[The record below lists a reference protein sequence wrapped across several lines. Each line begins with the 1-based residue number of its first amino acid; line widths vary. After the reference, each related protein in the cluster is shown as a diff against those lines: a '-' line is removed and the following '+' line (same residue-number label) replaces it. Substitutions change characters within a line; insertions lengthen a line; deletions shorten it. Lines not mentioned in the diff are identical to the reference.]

1 MAMSSLTDHCVDATF
16 GNPVLFGADILSLQA
31 DLVTGYSNYIPE
43 GYIFS
48 QPSVFVRNAT
58 FCNVTVS
65 YTHPGYNDKV
75 TVESWLPVE
84 GYNGRLQAVGGGGWS
99 PGRGTISYWGM
110 AGAIYYG
117 YATVT
122 TDSGVTEL
130 GAPDSWA
137 LASPGN
143 LNWAGLSNFGYVSLN
158 DEAVIAKSLV
168 ESFYGEAPSY
178 AYWNG
183 CSQGGR
189 QGMALAQQYPNAY
202 DGILSAAPA
211 INWSPFVMS
220 TIWPAF
226 YMNHT
231 GQYPQACELDYIT
244 SLAIEACDELDGVKD
259 GLIAEPEQCLRH
271 FNATEH
277 VGKKFVCST
286 NSAEVQLTAGAADV
300 ATAIWT
306 GPTSLNGEFMWYGF
320 DIGSSLSTIAP
331 TSCTDTG
338 DCFASG
344 QLSIATWWRNFVDMD
359 PESNR
364 TSISWE
370 EFDILFKHLKRAF
383 DSTFETSERDLSSF
397 RDAGGK
403 LINFHGLA
411 DQSIPVWNTLS
422 YYREVA
428 SYLGGVDD
436 FYQYYRVPGLA
447 HCAGGAGGQPIA
459 LFDQLR
465 LWVEN
470 GTAPSHSPVTIKLPD
485 NTTRVEIICPYPS
498 KAVFGRPCTNLTST
512 SCWSCEL

>member
-1 MAMSSLTDHCVDATF
+1 
-16 GNPVLFGADILSLQA
+16 
-31 DLVTGYSNYIPE
+31 
-43 GYIFS
+43 
-48 QPSVFVRNAT
+48 
-58 FCNVTVS
+58 
-65 YTHPGYNDKV
+65 
-75 TVESWLPVE
+75 
-84 GYNGRLQAVGGGGWS
+84 
-99 PGRGTISYWGM
+99 
-110 AGAIYYG
+110 
-117 YATVT
+117 
-122 TDSGVTEL
+122 
-130 GAPDSWA
+130 
-137 LASPGN
+137 
-143 LNWAGLSNFGYVSLN
+143 
-158 DEAVIAKSLV
+158 
-168 ESFYGEAPSY
+168 
-178 AYWNG
+178 
-183 CSQGGR
+183 
-189 QGMALAQQYPNAY
+189 MALAQQYPNAY

-286 NSAEVQLTAGAADV
+286 KSAEVQLTAGAADV

-403 LINFHGLA
+403 LINFHGL
-411 DQSIPVWNTLS
+411 VWSCL
-422 YYREVA
+422 
-428 SYLGGVDD
+428 
-436 FYQYYRVPGLA
+436 P
-447 HCAGGAGGQPIA
+447 A
-459 LFDQLR
+459 LFNLHPANMLDR
-465 LWVEN
+465 LIRAFQC
-470 GTAPSHSPVTIKLPD
+470 GTRFPTIVKLPVILVVLTISI
-485 NTTRVEIICPYPS
+485 NTI
-498 KAVFGRPCTNLTST
+498 VFLGWHIVQGALAASRLHCLTSFASGLKMALHRAT
-512 SCWSCEL
+512 RL